1 MAVQVALETGDALDR
16 GARCRRRRGHRRQ
29 RSTAGRV
36 VDKTDDS
43 FIEQGH
49 QQGKKKKEKDVVV
62 LDLDD
67 STSNS
72 AVKIDGDF
80 SRSLDLFVV
89 VEDV

>member
-16 GARCRRRRGHRRQ
+16 GARRRRRRGHRRQ

-43 FIEQGH
+43 FI
-49 QQGKKKKEKDVVV
+49 QQTTKKRGKKDVVV
-62 LDLDD
+62 LDLGD
-67 STSNS
+67 SRS